1 MAKYQDGAGAE
12 RELCFV
18 LSSITS
24 EKRISADNK
33 GRANIE
39 TPTGLQLFRRRR
51 HDVLRKGDFKS

>member
-1 MAKYQDGAGAE
+1 MAKHQDGAGAE

-39 TPTGLQLFRRRR
+39 TPTGLHLFRRRR
-51 HDVLRKGDFKS
+51 HHVLHKRGLKS